1 MDSKI
6 IHRKPNPTKNR
17 TTLDAWRWI
26 IWMRW
31 IIFRAPGNQ
40 NLRYPTVALSSECFK
55 QALFS
60 FDFLRFVVGLVVRIG
75 VE

>member
-1 MDSKI
+1 V
-6 IHRKPNPTKNR
+6 
-17 TTLDAWRWI
+17 A
-26 IWMRW
+26 WMRW

-75 VE
+75 VEYCFAYI